1 MIGVDLTYFRRFLG
15 FVLLLPAIITA
26 DVGSLPQIN
35 RIIALSPHSVEM
47 LFVLG
52 AGDRI
57 IATTKYSNYPAEAE
71 NIPRIGGYNGIQIER
86 VLALKPDLIIAWMDG
101 NKIEDIEKMEQL
113 GLNVYRS
120 KTRSLDNIPN
130 ELIKLGKLIGLV
142 DSAEK
147 AAKAFNARLQTIR
160 LNNDTKPAVRF
171 FYQLWDE
178 PLRAMAAGSWI
189 NTVMAACGGENVF
202 NDTALDYPEVSIENV
217 LIASPEMFIIPS
229 HHGTET
235 AGVDKWRKWPE
246 IPAIAN
252 DQVYFIDGDLLH
264 RFSTRVLDG
273 MDKVCTAFDKVRA
286 SRSGVVKSQTL

>member
-1 MIGVDLTYFRRFLG
+1 MLSFNEKTLKSCICFL
-15 FVLLLPAIITA
+15 
-26 DVGSLPQIN
+26 SLFILIPSLCSAGEESSPTLN

-47 LFVLG
+47 LFAIG

-57 IATTKYSNYPAEAE
+57 IATTKFANYPAQAE
-71 NIPRIGGYNGIQIER
+71 SIPRVGGYNGIQIEKI
-86 VLALKPDLIIAWMDG
+86 LTLKPDLIIAWMDG
-101 NKIEDIEKMEQL
+101 NKIEDIEKMERL

-130 ELIKLGKLIGLV
+130 ELIKLGKMIGLT
-142 DSAEK
+142 DSGRHAAE
-147 AAKAFNARLQTIR
+147 AFNARIVKIR
-160 LNNDTKPAVRF
+160 LENKHKTPVKF

-202 NDTALDYPEVSIENV
+202 NDPMLDYPEVSIENV
-217 LIASPEMFIIPS
+217 LIAAPEAFVIPS
-229 HHGTET
+229 HHGSYT
-235 AGVDKWRKWPE
+235 ASVDKWRKWPE

-252 DQVYFIDGDLLH
+252 DQIYFIDGDLLH

-273 MDKVCTAFDKVRA
+273 MEQVCKAFDKVRA
-286 SRSGVVKSQTL
+286 SSLSTL

>member
-1 MIGVDLTYFRRFLG
+1 LKYFSYFLG
-15 FVLLLPAIITA
+15 FILLLPGITTA
-26 DVGSLPQIN
+26 DAKPFRPMS

-57 IATTKYSNYPAEAE
+57 IATTKFSNYPAQAKS
-71 NIPRIGGYNGIQIER
+71 IPRIGGYNGIQIER

-101 NKIEDIEKMEQL
+101 NKIEDIEKMEKL

-120 KTRSLDNIPN
+120 KTRSLDNIPH
-130 ELIKLGKLIGLV
+130 ELIKLGKMIGLA
-142 DSAEK
+142 DSGEK
-147 AAKAFNARLQTIR
+147 AAKAFNTRLQNIR
-160 LNNDTKPAVRF
+160 LENETKPPVSF

-189 NTVMAACGGENVF
+189 NTVMVACGGENVF
-202 NDTALDYPEVSIENV
+202 NNPALDYPEISIENV
-217 LIASPEMFIIPS
+217 LIASPEVFFIPS
-229 HHGTET
+229 HHGSYT
-235 AGVDKWRKWPE
+235 ASVDKWRKWPE

-252 DQVYFIDGDLLH
+252 DQIYFIDGDLLH

-273 MDKVCTAFDKVRA
+273 MEQVCIAFDKVRA
-286 SRSGVVKSQTL
+286 SRSNAVTNLNITLNKQ